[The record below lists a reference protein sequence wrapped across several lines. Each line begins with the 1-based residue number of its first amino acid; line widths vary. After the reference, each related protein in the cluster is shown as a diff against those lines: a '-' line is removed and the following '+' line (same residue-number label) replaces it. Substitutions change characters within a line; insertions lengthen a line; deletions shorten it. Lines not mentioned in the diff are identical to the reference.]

1 MINLPK
7 YENIKKEDH
16 ISGQDFDPIIVKDVL
31 SEEQI
36 AYIYKYIGEHKEDEE
51 KWAGRKSWM
60 IDRIDG
66 PGIDISDRIENIVK
80 DALKVEVQLNEYP
93 FLLRYSPKFG
103 SLSKL
108 FPHSDYRDSQRITI
122 DIQLN
127 YNEDWAV
134 VIEGKNYNLK
144 YNEAL
149 LFLGTQQLHWR
160 ENKVLKDDTEIDMLI
175 ANVHYLPSREL
186 DENQVNILDKR
197 SYHLKIETDIDEF
210 ERNINE

>member
-7 YENIKKEDH
+7 YESVKKEDH
-16 ISGQDFDPIIVKDVL
+16 ISGQDFEPIIIKDVL

-36 AYIYKYIGEHKEDEE
+36 SYIYDYISKNKEDDEQ
-51 KWAGRKSWM
+51 WAGRKSWM

-66 PGIDISDRIENIVK
+66 PGLDISDSIQKAVHN
-80 DALKVEVQLNEYP
+80 ALNVSVQLNEYP
-93 FLLRYSPKFG
+93 FLLRYSPKYG
-103 SLSKL
+103 AISKL
-108 FPHSDYRDSQRITI
+108 FPHSDYRDSQRVTI
-122 DIQLN
+122 DIQLK

-149 LFLGTQQLHWR
+149 VFLGTQQLHWR
-160 ENKVLKDDTEIDMLI
+160 ENKILKNDTEVDMLI
-175 ANVHYLPSREL
+175 ANLHYLPSRDL

-210 ERNINE
+210 AKEINE